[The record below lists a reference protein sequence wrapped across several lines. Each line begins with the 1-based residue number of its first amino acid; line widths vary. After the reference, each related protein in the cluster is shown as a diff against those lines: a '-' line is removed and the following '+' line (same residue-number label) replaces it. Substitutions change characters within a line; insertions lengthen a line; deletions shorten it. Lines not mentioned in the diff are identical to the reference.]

1 MAVLHNRVNKL
12 VLRDK
17 LMQEPFKRVTIS
29 FYRYV
34 RLEDCNL
41 FRDMLFKQ
49 WSALGCF
56 GRIYVAYEGI
66 NAQMSV
72 PEHNFEQFLD
82 QLNTMPQLAQM
93 PIKQAVEDDGKSF
106 YKLIIKIRTK
116 IVADGLD
123 DNAFDFTNVGTHLTP
138 QEFNAA
144 LDLPE
149 TIVVD
154 MRNGYETEIGRFENA
169 ILPQTETF
177 REELPLVADMLAEQ
191 KDKKILLYCTGGIR
205 CEKASAYLK
214 SKGFEDVNQL
224 HGGIIE
230 YAKHVKN
237 NGLKSKFK
245 GKNFVFDDRL
255 GERITDDVLSNC
267 HQCGKPCDT
276 HKNCAYNACH
286 ILFIQCHDCATAYN
300 QCCSMQCKELHALP
314 QEEQKALYGKIEVP
328 GKGRHYFKKSQSEV

>member
-205 CEKASAYLK
+205 WEKASA
-214 SKGFEDVNQL
+214 
-224 HGGIIE
+224 
-230 YAKHVKN
+230 
-237 NGLKSKFK
+237 
-245 GKNFVFDDRL
+245 
-255 GERITDDVLSNC
+255 
-267 HQCGKPCDT
+267 
-276 HKNCAYNACH
+276 
-286 ILFIQCHDCATAYN
+286 
-300 QCCSMQCKELHALP
+300 
-314 QEEQKALYGKIEVP
+314 
-328 GKGRHYFKKSQSEV
+328 